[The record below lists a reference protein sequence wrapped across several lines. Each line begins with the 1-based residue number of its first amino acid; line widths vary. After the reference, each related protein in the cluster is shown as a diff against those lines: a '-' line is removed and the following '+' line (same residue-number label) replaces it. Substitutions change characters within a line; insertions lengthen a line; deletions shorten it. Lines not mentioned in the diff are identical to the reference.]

1 MKQSELNKL
10 NIENPNGIFTPN
22 YSFKECLILRN
33 EDGEVIDCEYTDFIL
48 NKTAEEVYQEYLN
61 PIPPLPTVEDFN
73 LEMDYR
79 VTMLEMIGGI

>member
-1 MKQSELNKL
+1 MKKSEINKL
-10 NIENPNGIFTPN
+10 NIQKPEGVFTPN
-22 YSFKECLILRN
+22 YSYSECLAIKN
-33 EDGEVIDCEYTDFIL
+33 EDGEVIDYEYVDFVI

-61 PIPPLPTVEDFN
+61 PPPPQPTVEDFN